1 MKNWRESVSGR
12 RWSVSGLDPVRG
24 WTKLDQSIIVYRVQ
38 CGDVFGG
45 SEPRRIVKQVQD
57 FNGYVPGG
65 IYTIELDLLNR
76 SLVMWIN
83 NKKIILDG
91 KIGDFQFSPIVILY
105 PGAPEITLL

>member
-57 FNGYVPGG
+57 FGERGAC
-65 IYTIELDLLNR
+65 
-76 SLVMWIN
+76 
-83 NKKIILDG
+83 
-91 KIGDFQFSPIVILY
+91 LY
-105 PGAPEITLL
+105 QSKRCDSKMLKV